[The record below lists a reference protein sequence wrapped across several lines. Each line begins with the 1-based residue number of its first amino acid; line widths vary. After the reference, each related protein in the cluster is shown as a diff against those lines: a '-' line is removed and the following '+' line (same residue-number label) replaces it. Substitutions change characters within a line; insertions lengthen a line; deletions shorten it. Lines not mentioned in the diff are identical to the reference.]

1 VDVFNIFSMAFPA
14 SCLEKPNNISADN
27 ASSALLLLESTIVP
41 SISTSV
47 FNTLSFNSKAL
58 KSSLIQ
64 KINPLQNNE
73 EKHFRFKIY
82 PSKGMH
88 PGKSVHS
95 GIVKVYEY
103 LLDSGELD
111 NVYEKPIKINVF

>member
-1 VDVFNIFSMAFPA
+1 MLSFLINLYPYKLDFKKKEPIE
-14 SCLEKPNNISADN
+14 LNISIKNMDN
-27 ASSALLLLESTIVP
+27 RLKSVIIN
-41 SISTSV
+41 ISLD
-47 FNTLSFNSKAL
+47 NTLSFNSKAL